1 MTAEPL
7 AFFLS
12 PSLFLFSSLSRVTV
26 REYKTRELKRERE
39 REYINLIH
47 KRKRNEGE
55 KGRERER
62 TRRGPRPTPSAT
74 SPSLMSRSTRLC
86 RLPSSSAL
94 SAVCS
99 GSPGSPLTMLHS
111 PPTCLAAFVPP
122 QPSPSSSDG
131 RHLRRSSLTR
141 LAAAPCD
148 RIITLGLSR
157 NCSFLH

>member
-55 KGRERER
+55 KGRERENEAG
-62 TRRGPRPTPSAT
+62 TEAHALGHVSVTHVALDSPLPLAVELRPLC
-74 SPSLMSRSTRLC
+74 SLQWVAWLTADYAPLAADLSRRLC
-86 RLPSSSAL
+86 PASAL
-94 SAVCS
+94 
-99 GSPGSPLTMLHS
+99 PLQL
-111 PPTCLAAFVPP
+111 
-122 QPSPSSSDG
+122 
-131 RHLRRSSLTR
+131 
-141 LAAAPCD
+141 
-148 RIITLGLSR
+148 
-157 NCSFLH
+157 